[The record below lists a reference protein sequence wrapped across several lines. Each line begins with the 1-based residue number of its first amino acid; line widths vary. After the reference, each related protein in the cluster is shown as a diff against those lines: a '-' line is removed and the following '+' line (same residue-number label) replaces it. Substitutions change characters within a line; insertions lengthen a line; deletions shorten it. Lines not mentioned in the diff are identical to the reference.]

1 MEQKK
6 ILWIV
11 VAIGAFLLIITGTAF
26 ILYSSPRSS
35 SVAAQPVAIARPQAP
50 AVGST
55 VDPDAWSREPG
66 KVPGLD
72 TAAPPPT
79 GINLTIVNGDNA
91 ATTYG
96 TFDVSGLTK
105 SPATVP
111 ATADSTAQTTV
122 TTTVTTTGTATA
134 NSATTV
140 ENAAASKSGGKQT
153 TVAAAPKKTAK
164 APAEKPRAA
173 AKKPQT
179 KTVTEY
185 WIQTGSFASK
195 LNAEKVRSSLTA
207 KYLAAEI
214 FTKQVSGKTTYRV
227 RVGPYANKK
236 EADYWLGTLRDSPD
250 LKGSYVS
257 EVKARR

>member
-11 VAIGAFLLIITGTAF
+11 VVVGTFLLFITGAAF

-35 SVAAQPVAIARPQAP
+35 SVATQPAAIARPQAP

-72 TAAPPPT
+72 TAAPTPT

-91 ATTYG
+91 AANYG

-111 ATADSTAQTTV
+111 APTDSTAQTTV
-122 TTTVTTTGTATA
+122 TTTVTTTAAAETK
-134 NSATTV
+134 V
-140 ENAAASKSGGKQT
+140 ENTTTSKPEGKQT
-153 TVAAAPKKTAK
+153 TVVATPKKTTK
-164 APAEKPRAA
+164 APTEKPRAES
-173 AKKPQT
+173 KKAQT

-214 FTKQVSGKTTYRV
+214 FTKQVSGKMTYRV

-250 LKGSYVS
+250 FKGSYVS